1 MERVNRILRNPVYR
15 EALQKNQE
23 AEKERRYCHHDM
35 AHFLDVARIAMLLAA
50 KEQIV
55 AAKEQL
61 LPISEEKELPAF
73 EDRPLPISE
82 EKELRAFEDGSLP
95 ISEEKELHAFEDLV
109 YAAALVH
116 DIGRYRQYEDGTPH
130 EEASAAL
137 AADILLDS
145 GFDEKETH
153 VIIDAVR
160 SHRDAGIAE
169 EKSLRGLLYR
179 ADKLSRACF
188 ACPAQG
194 DCNWSAEKKNMR
206 LVL

>member
-1 MERVNRILRNPVYR
+1 MERVNRILRNPIYR

-61 LPISEEKELPAF
+61 
-73 EDRPLPISE
+73 
-82 EKELRAFEDGSLP
+82 LP

-145 GFDEKETH
+145 GFDEKETY

>member
-50 KEQIV
+50 KEQIT
-55 AAKEQL
+55 AAREQ
-61 LPISEEKELPAF
+61 
-73 EDRPLPISE
+73 PLPISE
-82 EKELRAFEDGSLP
+82 E
-95 ISEEKELHAFEDLV
+95 IV

-145 GFDEKETH
+145 GFNEKETH

-160 SHRDAGIAE
+160 SHRDVGIAE

-188 ACPAQG
+188 ACPAQE

>member
-1 MERVNRILRNPVYR
+1 MERVNRILRNPIYR
-15 EALQKNQE
+15 KALQKNKE

-61 LPISEEKELPAF
+61 
-73 EDRPLPISE
+73 
-82 EKELRAFEDGSLP
+82 LP

-145 GFDEKETH
+145 GFDEKETY

>member
-1 MERVNRILRNPVYR
+1 MERVNRILRNPIYR
-15 EALQKNQE
+15 KALQKNKE

-61 LPISEEKELPAF
+61 LPISEEKEP
-73 EDRPLPISE
+73 
-82 EKELRAFEDGSLP
+82 
-95 ISEEKELHAFEDLV
+95 HAFEDLV

-145 GFDEKETH
+145 GFDEKETY

>member
-15 EALQKNQE
+15 EALQKNKE

-55 AAKEQL
+55 AAKEQ
-61 LPISEEKELPAF
+61 
-73 EDRPLPISE
+73 
-82 EKELRAFEDGSLP
+82 SLP
-95 ISEEKELHAFEDLV
+95 ILEEKELHAFEDRSLPISEEIV

-137 AADILLDS
+137 AADILLES
-145 GFDEKETH
+145 GFTEKETH
-153 VIIDAVR
+153 VITDAVR

-188 ACPAQG
+188 ACPVQE
-194 DCNWSAEKKNMR
+194 DCNWSAEKKNMQ

>member
-1 MERVNRILRNPVYR
+1 MERVNRILRNPIYR
-15 EALQKNQE
+15 KALQKNKE

-50 KEQIV
+50 KEQ
-55 AAKEQL
+55 L
-61 LPISEEKELPAF
+61 
-73 EDRPLPISE
+73 
-82 EKELRAFEDGSLP
+82 LP

-145 GFDEKETH
+145 GFDEKETY

>member
-1 MERVNRILRNPVYR
+1 MERVNRILRNPIYR
-15 EALQKNQE
+15 KALQKNKE

-50 KEQIV
+50 KEQIT

-61 LPISEEKELPAF
+61 
-73 EDRPLPISE
+73 
-82 EKELRAFEDGSLP
+82 LP

-145 GFDEKETH
+145 GFDEKETY

>member
-50 KEQIV
+50 KEQIT
-55 AAKEQL
+55 AAREQ
-61 LPISEEKELPAF
+61 
-73 EDRPLPISE
+73 PLPISE
-82 EKELRAFEDGSLP
+82 EKELHAFEDGSLP
-95 ISEEKELHAFEDLV
+95 ISEEKELHAFEDRSLPISEEIV

-160 SHRDAGIAE
+160 SHRNAGIAE

>member
-50 KEQIV
+50 KEQIT
-55 AAKEQL
+55 AAREQ
-61 LPISEEKELPAF
+61 P
-73 EDRPLPISE
+73 
-82 EKELRAFEDGSLP
+82 LP
-95 ISEEKELHAFEDLV
+95 ISEEKELHAFEDRSLPISEEIV

>member
-1 MERVNRILRNPVYR
+1 MERVNRILRNPIYR
-15 EALQKNQE
+15 KALQKNKE

-61 LPISEEKELPAF
+61 
-73 EDRPLPISE
+73 
-82 EKELRAFEDGSLP
+82 LP

-145 GFDEKETH
+145 GFNEKETH

>member
-1 MERVNRILRNPVYR
+1 MERVNRILRNPIYR
-15 EALQKNQE
+15 KALQKNKE

-73 EDRPLPISE
+73 ED
-82 EKELRAFEDGSLP
+82 
-95 ISEEKELHAFEDLV
+95 LV

-145 GFDEKETH
+145 GFDEKETY